1 MKTAFTFDT
10 TGDITM
16 RLTLRTRLLAP
27 LLATSL
33 MAAAIASAAAL
44 PAQAAPVG
52 AGFQLTVADLKF
64 ILQQIRI
71 SETHAT
77 KEGTTLGSIIAPT
90 SLIGPGVNDIPDAR
104 LPWGLRQVDG
114 RNNNLTTGSS
124 TWTGKSYSV
133 TNGHSTWGSADQPFP
148 RETTPLWRDTE
159 EPTSPTDQLGA
170 VSSNYNPAY
179 RPSSIQDSEPRMI
192 SNIIV
197 DQSPSNPAAVIAAG
211 PNATPQSDGSY
222 LIPNVAPN
230 AGVAAPYN
238 GMFALF
244 GQFFDHGLDLVGKT
258 GSENIVVPLQPDD
271 PLYVAGAPTNFMIAN
286 RTILDQNGDGS
297 NSTTPWVDQNQTY
310 TSHPSHQVFLREYT
324 LVNTRPV
331 ATGNLLDGAIA
342 GNIANWGEVKQQ
354 ALTRLGIRLVDT
366 DIFNVPLVLTDE
378 YGRFLRGPN
387 GMPQLVMSDGTVV
400 EGRIA
405 TPITTTGAMRTG
417 HAFLDDIA
425 HTAVP
430 NNNKQPDADT
440 TLGNQPGSGFYD
452 DELLGAHF
460 ITGDGRGNENIGLT
474 SIHSVFHSEHNRLV
488 ADVQRIVTANA
499 ASFAATDWRLV
510 GGAWNGERLFQAARL
525 INEMEYQHLVFGE
538 FARKIQP
545 AIRAFAAYDPNL
557 RPDITAEYAN
567 AVYRFGHSQLNSTVD
582 RVNADGSRNDAQLLD
597 VFLNPIAFNS
607 DGKGGTLTAAQAAGS
622 VARGMTYQI
631 GNEIDEFVT
640 DTLRNRLL
648 GLPLDL
654 ATLNMVRGR
663 DTGMAS
669 LNGARRSYSA
679 LSGDTSVAPY
689 TSWIDFGLALRHP
702 ASLINFIAAY
712 GKHPTITAATTVA
725 DKRAAADKLV
735 NDRADSPLDRADF
748 MFGTNTWA
756 SINGLNITGLEDIDL
771 WIGGLAEAPS
781 PFGGMLGSTFDFVF
795 RRQMENLQ
803 DGDRLYYLARTAGL
817 NLGVQ
822 LEANTFAELIMRN
835 TNVEA
840 LPADAFAFPTRTFSM
855 ASAAPSDIT
864 VMPDGTWRYSGT
876 GHVVFNGTAGND
888 RAWAGGGNDT
898 IRGNDGNDWMQG
910 GMGDDNLVGGL
921 GNDTMLD
928 SSGLDIFSAGDG
940 NDYMAS
946 GGPGADLFNAGWG
959 ADFMVGGTDATT
971 MLGGPGNDL
980 TQGSDAADAI
990 SGDDGSDWLDGGSG
1004 SDTISG
1010 DGAAPFG
1017 IDLST
1022 PGDDVIVGGNGDDL
1036 LDGGGAAD
1044 ISVSGP
1050 GIDTF
1055 LGGFGFDWTTYY
1067 NPTSTQA
1074 AIADLQLFVPLPAD
1088 ILAGLQDG
1096 FDSVEALSGGRGN
1109 DTLRGDIRTTL
1120 TTPLTTL
1127 TDYLNQTDL
1136 AKFQGLQ
1143 LLLGAGVTTWT
1154 AGNILIGGAG
1164 SDLLEGRSGND
1175 LIDGDASLEVLLS
1188 VPAAAGVAGTLD
1200 PTTGRILVRDTAAL
1214 RAAVLAGRL
1223 DPGDITIL
1231 RRILAGAYAGEND
1244 VAKFTGNI
1252 ADYTIT
1258 YLAGGL
1264 VRVVDNIANRD
1275 GTDTVRNV
1283 ETLQFLNGTV
1293 TVAISSSPANVT
1305 TTSAATSLAVSW
1317 AAPLRTG
1324 ASAITSYT
1332 ARAYTTAE
1340 GNTTAGT
1347 ACTTAVLT
1355 CTITGLTAW
1364 QTYFIEVTATNGSGS
1379 SVGGVQGRLAATPGT
1394 VPGAPLTVAAQTNVD
1409 SSATVTWS
1417 APTSNGGSAIKSYT
1431 ATVYDD
1437 IAAGNIIGSCSTTGA
1452 LTCTVPP
1459 LTAGNLYYIDV
1470 RASNLAGQGAPN
1482 SPRVTIAPVG
1492 VPTAPRLVTAAA
1504 GNGSATISWALPT
1517 RSGGYVIT
1525 QFTAKAF
1532 TTVNGTVPAATC
1544 TFTVVN
1550 IADPMSCTIP
1560 GLTNARTYSVAVSA
1574 TNPIGTGP
1582 DSTPRVS
1589 VRPAAAPD
1597 APAAPTVAAS
1607 YTTAQVTWTAPGNG
1621 GSAIT
1626 GYTARAFTAA
1636 NGTTPLA
1643 QCTTAGT
1650 LTCSITGLTVG
1661 TQYWFDVTATNVN
1674 GSSAA
1679 SSRAAATTLAYT
1691 VPGIPTGLTL
1701 TPSYTSVVA
1710 QWTAPAD
1717 TGGRPITAY
1726 TVSAF
1731 TTLAGTAPAATC
1743 ATAATLT
1750 CTVTG
1755 LTAGVQYWLSIT
1767 ATNVVGVSTASA
1779 RSTTTT
1785 TALSAPSAPTIATLT
1800 PGNATMRVT
1809 WTAPASTGGSTL
1821 TGYRAYAYSSAVSTT
1836 VVGQCTANGTTLN
1849 CTINTGLAR
1858 RTTYWFAV
1866 VATNAIGTGTPSAR
1880 LSATTT

>member
-1 MKTAFTFDT
+1 MMTTSTFDT
-10 TGDITM
+10 TGDVTM
-16 RLTLRTRLLAP
+16 KLTLRTRLLAP

-33 MAAAIASAAAL
+33 MAAALVVPAAL

-77 KEGTTLGSIIAPT
+77 KEGATLGAITAPT
-90 SLIGPGVNDIPDAR
+90 SLTGPGVNDIPDPR

-124 TWTGKSYSV
+124 TWTGKSYSA
-133 TNGHSTWGSADQPFP
+133 TNGRSTWGAADQPFP

-170 VSSNYNPAY
+170 VSSNYDPAY
-179 RPSSIQDSEPRMI
+179 RPSSIQDSEPRLI
-192 SNIIV
+192 SNLIA
-197 DQSPSNPAAVIAAG
+197 DQSPNNPAAVTAAG
-211 PNATPQSDGSY
+211 PGATPQGDGSY
-222 LIPNVAPN
+222 LIPNVAPDG
-230 AGVAAPYN
+230 GVAAPYN

-271 PLYVAGAPTNFMIAN
+271 PLYVVGAPTNFMVAN

-310 TSHPSHQVFLREYT
+310 TSHPSHQVFLRDYT
-324 LVNTRPV
+324 LVSGRPI

-342 GNIANWGEVKQQ
+342 GNIANWGEVKLQ

-430 NNNKQPDADT
+430 NNGKQPDADT
-440 TLGNQPGSGFYD
+440 TTGNRPATGFYD

-499 ASFAATDWRLV
+499 ASFTANDWRLT
-510 GGAWNGERLFQAARL
+510 GGAWNGERLFQAARF

-545 AIRAFAAYDPNL
+545 AIRAFADYDPNL
-557 RPDITAEYAN
+557 RPDITAEYAH

-607 DGKGGTLTAAQAAGS
+607 NGQGGTLTAAQAAGS

-654 ATLNMVRGR
+654 ATLNLVRGR

-669 LNGARRSYSA
+669 LNGARRSYFA
-679 LSGDTSVAPY
+679 LSGDASVAPY
-689 TSWIDFGLALRHP
+689 TSWVDFGLALRHP
-702 ASLINFIAAY
+702 ASLVNFIAAY
-712 GKHPTITAATTVA
+712 GAHPSITAATTMA

-735 NDRADSPLDRADF
+735 NDRADSPADRADF

-756 SINGLNITGLEDIDL
+756 AANDLNITGLEEIDL
-771 WIGGLAEAPS
+771 WIGGLAEAAS
-781 PFGGMLGSTFDFVF
+781 PFGGMLGSTFDYVF

-803 DGDRLYYLARTAGL
+803 DGDRMYYLTRTAGL

-822 LEANTFAELIMRN
+822 LEGNTFAEMIMRN
-835 TNVEA
+835 TDVEA
-840 LPADAFAFPTRTFSM
+840 LPTDAFAFPSRTFSM
-855 ASAAPSDIT
+855 AGAAPSDIT
-864 VMPDGTWRYSGT
+864 VMPDGTWRYSGS
-876 GHVVFNGTAGND
+876 GHVVFNGTAAND
-888 RAWAGGGNDT
+888 RAWAGGGDDT
-898 IRGNDGNDWMQG
+898 VRGNDGNDWMQG
-910 GMGDDNLVGGL
+910 GMGDDNLVGGV
-921 GNDTMLD
+921 GNDIMLD
-928 SSGLDIFSAGDG
+928 SSGLDILSAGDG
-940 NDYMAS
+940 NDYMS
-946 GGPGADLFNAGWG
+946 TGGPGVDLFNAGWG
-959 ADFMVGGTDATT
+959 SDFMVGGTDPTT
-971 MLGGPGNDL
+971 MLGGPDNDL
-980 TQGSDAADAI
+980 SQGSDAADAI
-990 SGDDGSDWLDGGSG
+990 SGDDGSDWLDGGG
-1004 SDTISG
+1004 GADTISG
-1010 DGAAPFG
+1010 DGAAPFA

-1022 PGDDVIVGGNGDDL
+1022 SGDDVIVGGNGDDL
-1036 LDGGGAAD
+1036 LDGGGAVD
-1044 ISVSGP
+1044 IAVSGP

-1067 NPTSTQA
+1067 NPASTQA
-1074 AIADLQLFVPLPAD
+1074 ALADLQLFVPLPAD

-1096 FDSVEALSGGRGN
+1096 FDGVEALSGGRGN

-1127 TDYLNQTDL
+1127 TDYLNQADL
-1136 AKFQGLQ
+1136 AKFRGLQ

-1175 LIDGDASLEVLLS
+1175 LIDGDAYLEVLLS
-1188 VPAAAGVAGTLD
+1188 VPVAAGVTGTFD
-1200 PTTGRILVRDTAAL
+1200 PTTGRTLVRDTSSL
-1214 RAAVLAGRL
+1214 RAAVLSGAL
-1223 DPGDITIL
+1223 NPGDITIV
-1231 RRILAGAYAGEND
+1231 RQVIAGTYAGEND

-1258 YLAGGL
+1258 YQAGGL

-1293 TVAISSSPANVT
+1293 TVATPSSPANVT
-1305 TTSAATSLAVSW
+1305 TTSTATSLAVSW
-1317 AAPLRTG
+1317 TAPLRTG
-1324 ASAITSYT
+1324 ASAITGYT

-1340 GNTTAGT
+1340 GTTAAGT
-1347 ACTTAVLT
+1347 ACTTVALT
-1355 CTITGLTAW
+1355 CSITGLTAW
-1364 QTYFIEVTATNGSGS
+1364 RTYFIEVVATNGSGS

-1394 VPGAPLTVAAQTNVD
+1394 VPGAPLTVAAQTNAD

-1417 APTSNGGSAIKSYT
+1417 APTSNGGNAITKYT

-1437 IAAGNIIGSCSTTGA
+1437 VAAGNVVNSCTTTGA
-1452 LTCTVPP
+1452 LTCTVPA
-1459 LTAGNLYYIDV
+1459 LTAGNLYYVEV
-1470 RASNLAGQGAPN
+1470 RASNLAGQGVAS

-1492 VPTAPRLVTAAA
+1492 VPTAPRLVTATA
-1504 GNGSATISWALPT
+1504 GSGTATISWALPS
-1517 RSGGYVIT
+1517 RSGGYVMT
-1525 QFTAKAF
+1525 QFTAKAY
-1532 TTVNGTVPAATC
+1532 TTVNGKVPVATC
-1544 TFTVVN
+1544 IFTVVN
-1550 IADPMSCTIP
+1550 IADPMSCTIN

-1582 DSTPRVS
+1582 ESTPRVS
-1589 VRPAAAPD
+1589 VKPAAVPD
-1597 APAAPTVAAS
+1597 GPAAPTVTPS
-1607 YTTAQVTWTAPGNG
+1607 YTTAQVSWVAPANG
-1621 GSAIT
+1621 GSAII
-1626 GYTARAFTAA
+1626 GYTARAFSTVD
-1636 NGTTPLA
+1636 GTTALA
-1643 QCTTAGT
+1643 QCTTSGA
-1650 LTCSITGLTVG
+1650 LTCSVTGLTVG
-1661 TQYWFDVTATNVN
+1661 TPYWFSVIATNAN
-1674 GSSAA
+1674 GSSQA
-1679 SSRAAATTLAYT
+1679 SARTTSTTLAYAL
-1691 VPGIPTGLTL
+1691 PGTPTGLTL
-1701 TPSYTSVVA
+1701 TPSSTSVVA
-1710 QWTAPAD
+1710 QWAAPVD
-1717 TGGRPITAY
+1717 TGGLPITAY

-1731 TTLAGTAPAATC
+1731 TTLAGPTPAATC
-1743 ATAATLT
+1743 TTAGTLT

-1767 ATNVVGVSTASA
+1767 ATTSAGVSTASE

-1785 TALSAPSAPTIATLT
+1785 TAPTAPSAPTITTRT
-1800 PGNATMRVT
+1800 PGNGTMRVT
-1809 WTAPASTGGSTL
+1809 WTAPITTGGSAI
-1821 TGYRAYAYSSAVSTT
+1821 TGYTARAFSTAGGTTSSA
-1836 VVGQCTANGTTLN
+1836 QCTANGTTLN
-1849 CTINTGLAR
+1849 CTITGLAR
-1858 RTTYWFAV
+1858 RTTYWFTV
-1866 VATNAIGTGTPSAR
+1866 VATNAVGTSAPSAR
-1880 LSATTT
+1880 LSARTN